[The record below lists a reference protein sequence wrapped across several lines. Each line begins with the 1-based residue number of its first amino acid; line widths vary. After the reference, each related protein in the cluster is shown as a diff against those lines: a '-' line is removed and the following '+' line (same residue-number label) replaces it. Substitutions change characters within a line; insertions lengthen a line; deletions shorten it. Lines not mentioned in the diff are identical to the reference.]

1 MISVNILIQED
12 YFSYYQ
18 NLINY
23 SSLNESLEV
32 IKIIKNGERE
42 RERERERKKEIK
54 SMKFLDDLEY
64 NCDTNY
70 KDDSVQSE
78 KQNLLGIS
86 LTLNDVCKSNWNYW
100 QLIDN
105 WGFS

>member
-1 MISVNILIQED
+1 MISVNILIRED

-42 RERERERKKEIK
+42 RERERKK
-54 SMKFLDDLEY
+54 SSQWSF
-64 NCDTNY
+64 
-70 KDDSVQSE
+70 
-78 KQNLLGIS
+78 
-86 LTLNDVCKSNWNYW
+86 
-100 QLIDN
+100 
-105 WGFS
+105 